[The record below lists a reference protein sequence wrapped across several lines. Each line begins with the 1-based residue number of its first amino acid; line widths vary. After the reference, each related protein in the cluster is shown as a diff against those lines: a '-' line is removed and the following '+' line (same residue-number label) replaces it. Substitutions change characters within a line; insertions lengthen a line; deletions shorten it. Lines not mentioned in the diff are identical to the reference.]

1 MDFMRI
7 EAPCGIRPRL
17 TRNAIKEFEVYVF
30 LHRKQCWEALIIETV
45 SATTRKGASL
55 LQVRMSYAIAT
66 M

>member
-7 EAPCGIRPRL
+7 EALCGIRPRL
-17 TRNAIKEFEVYVF
+17 TRNIIRQLEVYVF
-30 LHRKQCWEALIIETV
+30 LHRKQCWEALIVESV

-55 LQVRMSYAIAT
+55 VQMRMSHAIAT